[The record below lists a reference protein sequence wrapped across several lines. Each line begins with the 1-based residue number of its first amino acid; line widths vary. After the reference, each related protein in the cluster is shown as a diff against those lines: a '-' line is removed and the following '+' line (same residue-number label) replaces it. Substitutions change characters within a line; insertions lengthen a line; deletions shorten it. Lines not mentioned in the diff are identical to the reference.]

1 MDQDAWNGDFH
12 PISIH
17 GLMEYL
23 VSDIKNIMTSFCQI
37 TNYIFNKKVEK
48 GKVNDLDN
56 LKGVGKE
63 V

>member
-1 MDQDAWNGDFH
+1 MDQDAWDGDFH
-12 PISIH
+12 PISIY
-17 GLMEYL
+17 GLMEHL

-37 TNYIFNKKVEK
+37 TNYIFNKKVKK

-63 V
+63 A